1 MSSYYGGGFAE
12 WIDDSFNVVLARTV
26 LLRIPLD
33 PMRIDVSI
41 DPQRNVL
48 REFFT
53 GHDNEMNASLRST
66 FDETC
71 SRCREPRTLNITAVI
86 YGDGHV
92 TFEVA

>member
-1 MSSYYGGGFAE
+1 
-12 WIDDSFNVVLARTV
+12 VLARTV

-33 PMRIDVSI
+33 PMRIDISI
-41 DPQRNVL
+41 DPQQSLV

-53 GHDNEMNASLRST
+53 GHYNEMNASLRSA

-71 SRCREPRTLNITAVI
+71 SRCHEARTLHITAVI